1 MRIALGVEYDGA
13 AFSGYQFQTHSPS
26 VQGALEAALS
36 QVAAVP
42 VRIDGAGRTDAGVHA
57 TGQVVAFS
65 TPVERPLS
73 AWHRGTNAL
82 TPDGLAVRW
91 ARQVDDAFHPR
102 FQATARRYMYLFD
115 DAEDASA
122 LIRGRAVPS
131 RRLDDGAMHRSAA
144 VLVGEQDFSAFR
156 AAGCQA
162 ASPWR
167 CVHRISVLRAGS
179 FVVIDITANAFL
191 LHMVRNIAGTLW
203 RVGLGER
210 PPSWT
215 GELLKG
221 RDRTLAAPTAPPDGL
236 YLVDVRYPEQDF
248 PPGRP
253 PPLLQ
258 ALGALERF

>member
-13 AFSGYQFQTHSPS
+13 AFSGYQYQPHAPS

-36 QVAAVP
+36 QVAAAP

-65 TPVERPLS
+65 TDVERPLS
-73 AWHRGTNAL
+73 AWQRGTNAL
-82 TPDGLAVRW
+82 TPRGVAVRW
-91 ARQVDDAFHPR
+91 VRLVDDSFHPR
-102 FQATARRYMYLFD
+102 FQATARRYMYLFE
-115 DAEDASA
+115 DAEEAAA
-122 LIRGRAVPS
+122 LIQGRAVPS
-131 RRLDDGAMHRSAA
+131 RRLDDEAMHRSAA

-156 AAGCQA
+156 ASGCQA

-167 CVHRISVLRAGS
+167 CVHRVAVLRAGS
-179 FVVIDITANAFL
+179 FVVLDITANAFL

-210 PPSWT
+210 PQSWT
-215 GELLKG
+215 GELLEG
-221 RDRTLAAPTAPPDGL
+221 RDRTQAAPTAPPDGL
-236 YLVDVRYPEQDF
+236 YLVDVRYPEQAF
-248 PPGRP
+248 PSGRP

-258 ALGALERF
+258 ALGGLDRF